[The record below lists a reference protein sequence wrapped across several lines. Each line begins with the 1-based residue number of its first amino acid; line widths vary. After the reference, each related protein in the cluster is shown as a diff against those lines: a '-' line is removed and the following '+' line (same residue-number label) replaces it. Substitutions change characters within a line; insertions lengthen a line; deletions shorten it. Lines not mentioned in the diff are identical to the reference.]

1 MASRKPSSSPAP
13 TNEQELQTRL
23 LELRAAVARQRAA
36 RSTSAELRANPVD
49 IIKPSTAETKRI
61 ESLIGQLDGLKTEQA
76 ESVHSSH
83 DGDTQHS
90 SLEGSFRP
98 SELLESSM
106 SPNPEMRATA
116 AKEPIGPDEQELAD
130 FQAILRAAA
139 GH

>member
-1 MASRKPSSSPAP
+1 MATRKPLSPAASSD
-13 TNEQELQTRL
+13 QELQSRL

-36 RSTSAELRANPVD
+36 RSASAELRTNPAEVV
-49 IIKPSTAETKRI
+49 KPSSAETRRI
-61 ESLIGQLDGLKTEQA
+61 ESLIGQLDHLKA
-76 ESVHSSH
+76 EKSESLHSSH

-98 SELLESSM
+98 SELLESSI
-106 SPNPEMRATA
+106 SPNSEIRATTS
-116 AKEPIGPDEQELAD
+116 KDSSGPDEQELAD

>member
-1 MASRKPSSSPAP
+1 MASRKPTSSPAP

-36 RSTSAELRANPVD
+36 RITSAELRANPVD

-76 ESVHSSH
+76 ESAHSSH

-98 SELLESSM
+98 SELLESSI
-106 SPNPEMRATA
+106 SPSPEMHAKPS
-116 AKEPIGPDEQELAD
+116 KEPIGPDEQELAD

-139 GH
+139 GS